1 MASGL
6 DLRQLCILAGKTVW
20 WLSVDALV
28 LNDDGNVLTAISAAT
43 LAALRDTRVPKVG
56 FGYAVRGREGEK
68 GERVM
73 LESRERGEERE
84 QEEREQE
91 RSEGWGGTALGG
103 KARDGA
109 RAGGVTVLG
118 YA

>member
-56 FGYAVRGREGEK
+56 LGSWREGA
-68 GERVM
+68 GW
-73 LESRERGEERE
+73 RGEGG
-84 QEEREQE
+84 
-91 RSEGWGGTALGG
+91 EGRGGGRGGG
-103 KARDGA
+103 KESN
-109 RAGGVTVLG
+109 GGG
-118 YA
+118 HS